1 MNLLSI
7 FVHYLYKILMITFP
21 NAKINLGLNIVE
33 KRPDGYHNI
42 ETIFYPIGWKDALEI
57 VPADKT
63 TLTVSGIAID
73 GDPDKNLV
81 MKALRLLREDY
92 EIGDLSVLLQK
103 NIPFGAGL
111 GGGSADGAF
120 MLSLLNKFYELHISE
135 NELASYAV
143 RLGADCPFFI
153 YNRPVFATGIGD
165 ILEPVDVN
173 LGQNHFVVIKPDV
186 AVPTA
191 EAYSK
196 VKPHKPQKSLKALI
210 ALPVEEWK
218 DVVVNDFEQSV
229 FAKHSEL
236 TELKAHLYKQG
247 ALYAS
252 MSGSGSALYGIFPPD
267 VRPEL
272 NVRNCAIWREL
283 K

>member
-1 MNLLSI
+1 
-7 FVHYLYKILMITFP
+7 MITFP

-57 VPADKT
+57 VPSDAT
-63 TLTVSGIAID
+63 SLTISGIAID
-73 GDPDKNLV
+73 GDPEKNLV

-92 EIGDLSVLLQK
+92 AIGELSVSLQK

-135 NELASYAV
+135 AELASYAV

-153 YNRPVFATGIGD
+153 YNWPVFATGIGD

-173 LGQNHFVVIKPDV
+173 LGQNHFVVIKPDI

-191 EAYSK
+191 EAYSN
-196 VKPHKPQKSLKALI
+196 VKPHKPQESLKALI

-218 DVVVNDFEQSV
+218 DVVVNDFERSV
-229 FAKHSEL
+229 FAKHPEL
-236 TELKAHLYKQG
+236 NDLKALLYKQG

-252 MSGSGSALYGIFPPD
+252 MSGSGSSLYGVFPPD
-267 VRPEL
+267 IRPEL
-272 NVRNCAIWREL
+272 SLRNCAIWGEL